1 MKPLNVTLILA
12 EDSLFRIVAGTAR
25 SQVGVLILGPGE
37 KTGGLHA
44 SDHPQSDQVVYVVS
58 GHGEATVRD
67 ETAPLAPGDVLIIE
81 AGDPHELRCTGDEP
95 LRTLNVYAPAA
106 Y

>member
-1 MKPLNVTLILA
+1 MKPLNVNPILQ
-12 EDSLFRIVAGTAR
+12 EDSLFKIVAGTAR
-25 SQVGVLILGPGE
+25 SQVGILTLSPGE
-37 KTGGLHA
+37 GTGGLHA
-44 SDHPQSDQVVYVVS
+44 SDHPDSDQIVYVVS

-67 ETAPLAPGDVLIIE
+67 RTAPLAPGDVLIID

-95 LRTLNVYAPAA
+95 LLTLNVYAPPT

>member
-1 MKPLNVTLILA
+1 M
-12 EDSLFRIVAGTAR
+12 
-25 SQVGVLILGPGE
+25 LGPGE

-58 GHGEATVRD
+58 GNGEATVRD
-67 ETAPLAPGDVLIIE
+67 QTAPLAPGDVLIIE

-106 Y
+106 YCQQARHWCCQRDNLEHCSNQQVIGRLYR

>member
-1 MKPLNVTLILA
+1 MKPLNVTPILA
-12 EDSLFRIVAGTAR
+12 EDSLFRIVAGTAQ
-25 SQVGVLILGPGE
+25 SQVGILILGPGE
-37 KTGGLHA
+37 KTGGLKA
-44 SDHPQSDQVVYVVS
+44 SDHPEADQVVYVVS

-67 ETAPLAPGDVLIIE
+67 ETAPLAPGDVLIID

-95 LRTLNVYAPAA
+95 LRTFNVYAPAA

>member
-1 MKPLNVTLILA
+1 MKPVNVAHTLA

-25 SQVGVLILGPGE
+25 SQVGILTLGPGE

-44 SDHPQSDQVVYVVS
+44 SDHPQSDQVVYVVA
-58 GHGEATVRD
+58 GHGQATVRD
-67 ETAPLAPGDVLIIE
+67 QTAPLTPGDVLIIP
-81 AGDPHELRCTGDEP
+81 AGDPHELRCTGNEP

>member
-1 MKPLNVTLILA
+1 MKPVNVAPLLS
-12 EDSLFRIVAGTAR
+12 EDSLFRIVSGTAR
-25 SQVGVLILGPGE
+25 SQVGILILAPGE

-44 SDHPQSDQVVYVVS
+44 SDHPQSDQVVYVLS
-58 GHGEATVRD
+58 GRGQATVRD
-67 ETAPLAPGDVLIIE
+67 QTAPLTPGDVLTIE
-81 AGDPHELRCTGDEP
+81 AGDPHELRCTGEEP

>member
-1 MKPLNVTLILA
+1 MKPVNVASVLA
-12 EDSLFRIVAGTAR
+12 ENSLFRIVAGTAQ
-25 SQVGVLILGPGE
+25 SQVGILILGPGE

-44 SDHPQSDQVVYVVS
+44 SDHPDSDQVVYVVA
-58 GHGEATVRD
+58 GHGEATVGD
-67 ETAPLAPGDVLIIE
+67 QTAPLAPGDVLIIE